1 VRSFRWISN
10 HRRVSE
16 PLLLLYCL
24 RHRNT
29 STLQNGWM
37 SRNDVRR
44 LENMPPIEGGDI
56 YTVQLNLTQLKNLE
70 SSNPAVQALAL
81 RELHNHVFPDISF
94 EQSPLKQ
101 AA

>member
-1 VRSFRWISN
+1 
-10 HRRVSE
+10 
-16 PLLLLYCL
+16 
-24 RHRNT
+24 
-29 STLQNGWM
+29 
-37 SRNDVRR
+37 
-44 LENMPPIEGGDI
+44 IEGGDI